1 MKTGSETC
9 TVILMNWTSQP
20 PEMSFSILCVHLL
33 FDYLVNFELGGV
45 PIVSD
50 KPYFE
55 GKKTVCVLPP
65 IFHSVLQRGLSH
77 LSKLDT
83 ILFQNE

>member
-55 GKKTVCVLPP
+55 GKKNCLCPATN
-65 IFHSVLQRGLSH
+65 FSLSFT
-77 LSKLDT
+77 KRT
-83 ILFQNE
+83 ISFE